1 MNAARPE
8 VGRHKY
14 HPGPLHLPEPPDRR
28 ACSARGMEALV
39 GAFARLSLLAVG
51 CPDPIVELHADWVIV
66 AAHGAACRRR

>member
-1 MNAARPE
+1 
-8 VGRHKY
+8 
-14 HPGPLHLPEPPDRR
+14 
-28 ACSARGMEALV
+28 MEALV